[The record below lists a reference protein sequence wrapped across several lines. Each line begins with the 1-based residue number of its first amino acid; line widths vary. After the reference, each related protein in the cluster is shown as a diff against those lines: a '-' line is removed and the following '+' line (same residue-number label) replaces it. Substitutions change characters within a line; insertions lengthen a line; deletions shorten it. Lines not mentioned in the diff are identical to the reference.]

1 MGTKPS
7 AKVLAAVTT
16 WTMEDAGPMLEM
28 DHALEDPIDLGGP
41 TWIQATGQLQGG
53 RQLPLGPT
61 GILRGPHGIP
71 LRLAPTTGD
80 LLLPGDQAQEL
91 GQNLQDPGLDQDADH
106 QSCQV

>member
-16 WTMEDAGPMLEM
+16 WTMDDAGLMLEM
-28 DHALEDPIDLGGP
+28 DHALEDPIGLGP
-41 TWIQATGQLQGG
+41 TWIQATGPLQGG
-53 RQLPLGPT
+53 RQHPQGPT
-61 GILRGPHGIP
+61 GILRDPPGIP

-80 LLLPGDQAQEL
+80 LLLPGDRAQEL
-91 GQNLQDPGLDQDADH
+91 GQNLQDPVRDRDADH

>member
-1 MGTKPS
+1 
-7 AKVLAAVTT
+7 
-16 WTMEDAGPMLEM
+16 MEDAGPMLEM

-61 GILRGPHGIP
+61 GILRGPPGTP